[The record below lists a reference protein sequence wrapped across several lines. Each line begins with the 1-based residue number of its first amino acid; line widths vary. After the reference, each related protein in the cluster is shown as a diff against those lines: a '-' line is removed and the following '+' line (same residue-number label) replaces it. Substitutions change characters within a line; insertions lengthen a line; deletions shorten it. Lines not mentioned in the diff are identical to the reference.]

1 MILDEIK
8 ALNGNLSYLESADIS
23 KSLSDN
29 LREVGN
35 PHYDKTE
42 DLFNGLTICVD
53 DTWGNQIEIVN
64 YEFDGKNYKGTIRY
78 KIYDHFGL
86 DTKDV
91 NAFKRIPVLEKKW
104 AKYGWIPGF
113 ASWFVLQRYENC
125 EEKYKPYVT
134 YITIEED
141 FEGSID

>member
-1 MILDEIK
+1 MKE
-8 ALNGNLSYLESADIS
+8 LSVPL
-23 KSLSDN
+23 
-29 LREVGN
+29 EVGSRK
-35 PHYDKTE
+35 PIYEQIYDYIVHE
-42 DLFNGLTICVD
+42 
-53 DTWGNQIEIVN
+53 IEIVN